1 MFEAVEAENIM
12 STDNSIFS
20 MTPEQAAASGI
31 QVQSISK
38 QAAEEI
44 PMLSVQLPSKGLVYP
59 ETSPFHNQ
67 EFIDIKAMTAK
78 EENLLMSKA
87 LARSRTMI
95 QELIK
100 SCMINKSAD
109 VNELIS
115 GDRNALLIYIRSS
128 GYGTEY
134 TTKVVCP
141 NCEETSKFD
150 FDLGNLSLK
159 ELDFTKIN
167 QVKPFENLFSFKL
180 PRSGKTIEFKF
191 LTGKDD
197 DTITAMAE
205 ARKKN
210 NMKNDELV
218 TTRLI
223 HSIVSV
229 DGKTDKMT
237 ITSTVNNMLA
247 LDARA
252 LRKHID
258 DNVPSVDMTQ
268 PFTCPK
274 CGIEEEVQ
282 MPLGISFLWPD
293 LG

>member
-1 MFEAVEAENIM
+1 M

-67 EFIDIKAMTAK
+67 EFIDIKAMTAR

-87 LARSRTMI
+87 LARSGTMI

-167 QVKPFENLFSFKL
+167 QVKPFENLFSFRL
-180 PRSGKTIEFKF
+180 PRSGKVIEFKF

-197 DTITAMAE
+197 DVITAMAE
-205 ARKKN
+205 ARKKT

-218 TTRLI
+218 TTRLV

-258 DNVPSVDMTQ
+258 DNEPSVDMTQ

-274 CGIEEEVQ
+274 CGVEEEVQ